1 MEDDAP
7 HLSAKQVGVVPVET
21 YEGAAVERDLVGKRA
36 TVLAAASGERYA
48 LVETEQRLPWGRFL
62 FDHDLDVRHVSA
74 QIRRQRVDRVLCV
87 VLEPLCR
94 IEVIACHSAS
104 KPAAATNAES
114 NLHSAVLPLTCAG
127 LRCYHFERRRLRL
140 VYSNFGRADC
150 RPALANWSAWPRR
163 CATRL
168 VSACWSGKT
177 SVMAVP
183 LRPAR
188 PVRPVRCT

>member
-7 HLSAKQVGVVPVET
+7 DLSAKQVGVVPVET
-21 YEGAAVERDLVGKRA
+21 YEGTAVEGDLVGKRA
-36 TVLAAASGERYA
+36 TVLAGAPGQRYA

-62 FDHDLDVRHVSA
+62 IDHDLDVRHVSA
-74 QIRRQRVDRVLCV
+74 QIRRQRVDCVLCV
-87 VLEPLCR
+87 LLEPLYR

-104 KPAAATNAES
+104 KPGAAKSVES
-114 NLHSAVLPLTCAG
+114 HPACNCAG
-127 LRCYHFERRRLRL
+127 FRCYHFERRRLRL

-163 CATRL
+163 FATRL